1 MFNWKYANYLVC
13 KLVNSLHISIIIQL
27 AFTIHNITSKR
38 PSVYT
43 MHAVNREFSLQYY
56 FCNFQGKI
64 HTRKYWTAVNIFFKE
79 HTAQK
84 FPGLQYMAK
93 KVFFGMTGIWM
104 HNCYYKATQNEW
116 LLFTLEKQYHPVSKL
131 FVWYDRVSNT
141 LGIHLAFYNKTH
153 STHCRQ
159 NFQNHKNIS
168 MYEKNGFM
176 WGTFLWCLV

>member
-79 HTAQK
+79 HHKPSEENLWILNSAEVSRFTVHGKKGVFWNDWNMNAQLL
-84 FPGLQYMAK
+84 LQGHSEWVVAFHVGEAISSSI
-93 KVFFGMTGIWM
+93 KVICMIW
-104 HNCYYKATQNEW
+104 
-116 LLFTLEKQYHPVSKL
+116 
-131 FVWYDRVSNT
+131 
-141 LGIHLAFYNKTH
+141 
-153 STHCRQ
+153 
-159 NFQNHKNIS
+159 
-168 MYEKNGFM
+168 
-176 WGTFLWCLV
+176 